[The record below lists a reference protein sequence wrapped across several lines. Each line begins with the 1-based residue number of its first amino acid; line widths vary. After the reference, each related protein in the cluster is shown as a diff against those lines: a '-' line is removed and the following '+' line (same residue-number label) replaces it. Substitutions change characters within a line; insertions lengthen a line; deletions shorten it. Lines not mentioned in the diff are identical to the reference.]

1 MAGSAAFRGLL
12 LIIYFS
18 IEVEQWNVGRKTT
31 VAAWYLTR
39 SAFCSAAFKNGT
51 GGTGHQARLGSG
63 LHQNHAGHVRRP
75 GYATEHPELVAAM
88 VQSFAIRD
96 LADAVR
102 QAGAEIESGARAIAN
117 AIPEP

>member
-1 MAGSAAFRGLL
+1 
-12 LIIYFS
+12 
-18 IEVEQWNVGRKTT
+18 
-31 VAAWYLTR
+31 
-39 SAFCSAAFKNGT
+39 
-51 GGTGHQARLGSG
+51 
-63 LHQNHAGHVRRP
+63 
-75 GYATEHPELVAAM
+75 M

>member
-1 MAGSAAFRGLL
+1 MADIDCAPVGFGCYAWRNRG
-12 LIIYFS
+12 
-18 IEVEQWNVGRKTT
+18 VTAV
-31 VAAWYLTR
+31 
-39 SAFCSAAFKNGT
+39 T
-51 GGTGHQARLGSG
+51 GQQAG
-63 LHQNHAGHVRRP
+63 LEPGPSQNHAGHVRRP

-102 QAGAEIESGARAIAN
+102 QAGTEIESGARAIAN